1 MEEMKRCGWAR
12 GEAMVRYHDE
22 EWGIPL
28 HDDARLF
35 ELLLLEGFQAGL
47 SWAVVLNKRE
57 AFRRALDG
65 FDAPKIAAY
74 DEARIEALLQDE
86 SIIRSRRKLRAAVR
100 NARAFLEIQRQYG
113 SFDAYL
119 WRYTGGSPLPPG
131 AMPPPASTPLSE
143 EISRDLKKRGMQYVG
158 PVIIYSFMQAAGLV
172 NDHEPDCFRAP
183 TRE

>member
-1 MEEMKRCGWAR
+1 MEEKKRCGWAR

-65 FDAPKIAAY
+65 FDAQKIAAY
-74 DEARIEALLQDE
+74 DEARIEALLQDD
-86 SIIRSRRKLRAAVR
+86 SIIRSRRKLRAAVC

-119 WRYTGGSPLPPG
+119 WRYTEGSPLPPG

-172 NDHEPDCFRAP
+172 NDHETDCFRAL